1 MCRAEEGGEKEMTA
15 NPAGPV
21 SQRGF
26 LGSLFDFG
34 FTSFATPRV
43 IKVLYVL
50 ITTTTTLGILG
61 CSLLAFT
68 VNKGLGVVALFVFG
82 PLSLLIVLTVWRI
95 FLEFFMAIF
104 RMSDDIRG
112 LRQDGAMPSW
122 QESQSR

>member
-1 MCRAEEGGEKEMTA
+1 MTGI
-15 NPAGPV
+15 PAGPV
-21 SQRGF
+21 SEKGF

-34 FTSFATPRV
+34 FTSFATPKV

-50 ITTTTTLGILG
+50 IMITTTLGILG
-61 CSLLAFT
+61 YSLLAFT
-68 VNKGLGVVALFVFG
+68 VNAALGVVALFVFG

-122 QESQSR
+122 QESRSR